1 MGMQLMGAPATEPAA
16 YRMAMRHFA
25 GNVSV
30 ITVGTGERR
39 SGLVATSTVSL
50 SMEPPLMLVCIN
62 RNSSSW
68 PLFEHFGHFGVNSLA
83 PHHQPIAERFSG
95 QGGIKGV
102 DRFALGEWRSGP
114 TGAPL
119 LVGAAVALDCEIEDM
134 IEKST
139 HTILVGEVRSIQ
151 ISEESGALIYWRG
164 GYRPLEAL
172 ATCA

>member
-1 MGMQLMGAPATEPAA
+1 MGLQLSKAPAPEPDAF
-16 YRMAMRHFA
+16 RMAMRHFA

-50 SMEPPLMLVCIN
+50 SMEPPLMLVCVN
-62 RNSSSW
+62 RSSSSR
-68 PLFEHFGHFGVNSLA
+68 PLFEHFGHFGVKSLA
-83 PHHQPIAERFSG
+83 PHHQPIAERFTG
-95 QGGIKGV
+95 QGGIKGA
-102 DRFALGEWRSGP
+102 DRFALGDWRSGP

-139 HTILVGEVRSIQ
+139 HTILIGRVCSVEIG
-151 ISEESGALIYWRG
+151 EESGALVYWRG
-164 GYRPLEAL
+164 GYRPLETISPRA
-172 ATCA
+172 

>member
-1 MGMQLMGAPATEPAA
+1 MGMEIITAPATDAAA

-30 ITVGTGERR
+30 ITVGSGDGR

-50 SMEPPLMLVCIN
+50 SMDPPLMLVCVN

-68 PLFEHFGHFGVNSLA
+68 PLFAAHGHFGVNSLA
-83 PHHQPIAERFSG
+83 PHHQPIAERFTG
-95 QGGIKGV
+95 QGGIRGA
-102 DRFALGEWRSGP
+102 DRFALGEWRNGP

-134 IEKST
+134 IDKAT
-139 HTILVGEVRSIQ
+139 HAILIGRVRSIE
-151 ISEESGALIYWRG
+151 IGEETGGALVYWGG
-164 GYRPLEAL
+164 GYRPLDAIS
-172 ATCA
+172 A

>member
-1 MGMQLMGAPATEPAA
+1 MGMEMITAPATDAVA
-16 YRMAMRHFA
+16 YRQAMRHFA

-50 SMEPPLMLVCIN
+50 SMDPPLMLVCVN
-62 RNSSSW
+62 RNSSTW
-68 PLFEHFGHFGVNSLA
+68 PLFEAFGHFGVNSLA
-83 PHHQPIAERFSG
+83 PHHQPIAERFTG
-95 QGGIKGV
+95 QGGIKGA

-119 LVGAAVALDCEIEDM
+119 LAGAAVALDCEIEDM

-139 HTILVGEVRSIQ
+139 HTILIGRVRSVEIG
-151 ISEESGALIYWRG
+151 EENGALVYWRG
-164 GYRPLEAL
+164 GYRPLETISA
-172 ATCA
+172 